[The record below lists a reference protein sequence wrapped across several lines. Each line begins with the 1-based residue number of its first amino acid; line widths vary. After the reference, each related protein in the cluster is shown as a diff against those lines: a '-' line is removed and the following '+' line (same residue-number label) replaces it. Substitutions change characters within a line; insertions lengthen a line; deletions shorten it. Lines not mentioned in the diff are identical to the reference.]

1 MVLVKNC
8 SNEPSDKVQLVTI
21 NGHTSDCESILAS
34 ASRQRLKIRPG
45 SGNWAREKM
54 DQFEKVDFKA

>member
-45 SGNWAREKM
+45 SGT
-54 DQFEKVDFKA
+54 